1 MPTPMLH
8 TYSHLARLNRDTQ
21 TKYDIIVSAYLD
33 RIDTVTCA
41 WRGVG
46 YLLVPK
52 KCACGANEIKARL
65 VVVALVVCIR

>member
-1 MPTPMLH
+1 MLH
-8 TYSHLARLNRDTQ
+8 TYSQLACLDRDTQ

-33 RIDTVTCA
+33 PKDTVNCT

-52 KCACGANEIKARL
+52 KCACGANDIKARL
-65 VVVALVVCIR
+65 VDIAQ